1 MAVNSKTIG
10 LFFGSFNP
18 IHVGHL
24 NLAHY
29 FAEFG
34 GLDQVWFVI
43 TPLNPMKSKQSLL
56 PDIHRAALVEQAIEK
71 YPQLK
76 ASRVEFDLPQ
86 PNYTTTTLAHLQE
99 RYPEHQ
105 FALILGEDNLYNFHK
120 WKNYQWIL
128 DHFPLYVYPRRVS
141 GLKTKEINLTGQIHR
156 LEAPIFEISATFIR
170 QAIKSGQDIRPMLPE
185 SVWTYIDEMNF
196 YK

>member
-10 LFFGSFNP
+10 LFFGTFNP

-156 LEAPIFEISATFIR
+156 LEAPIFEISATLIR
-170 QAIKSGQDIRPMLPE
+170 QAIKSGRDIRPMLPE